1 MSKVMSQYTETE
13 TNQVVISYTLIDLK
27 KMHHLGASFSMVMGM
42 LFPVQS
48 WKCYVQAWILP
59 LLLYEGK
66 QGLLWQKNIHILY
79 LPNWHSFHVSLDWT

>member
-1 MSKVMSQYTETE
+1 MSQYTETE

-48 WKCYVQAWILP
+48 GKCYVQA
-59 LLLYEGK
+59 
-66 QGLLWQKNIHILY
+66 
-79 LPNWHSFHVSLDWT
+79 